1 MVVQPQSDGKHP
13 TDICTKK
20 HRTDAHGLSMT
31 EPKMLLHGFHPID
44 IKSCFMGGE
53 LAAMP
58 IVRRQR
64 ILWLCHGL

>member
-1 MVVQPQSDGKHP
+1 MKTTSPDVGA
-13 TDICTKK
+13 KK
-20 HRTDAHGLSMT
+20 RTDTYGLSMA
-31 EPKMLLHGFHPID
+31 EPKMLVDGGHPID
-44 IKSCFMGGE
+44 IQRCFMEGE